1 MAIARIVSTSFGNTN
16 SFAFSNQDNLT
27 RVFSAASSD
36 VNRRYSTKDS
46 NLGEITLRG
55 TTPIIWPPTIPYL
68 IPIFRFAVTPSQ
80 FQFSGLSDNYQEL
93 SRPNREPLIFRQNSN
108 LLKVDF
114 SALIGNP
121 DGLGTSSCEDQ
132 LKLLKVI
139 AKLRMSY
146 TLAGA
151 GPFIRSQQWVI
162 SGLDVNTLRMNPQQQ
177 ITLAQAS
184 FSLTGLP
191 DDDAS
196 KYRIPGMIAIK
207 DVPLAVRQAAGGGG
221 LRTETGSREVWSKI
235 PR

>member
-16 SFAFSNQDNLT
+16 SFAFSNQDNLS

-36 VNRRYSTKDS
+36 VNRGYSTKDS

-55 TTPIIWPPTIPYL
+55 TTPIVWPPNIPYL

-93 SRPNREPLIFRQNSN
+93 ARPNREPLVFRQSSN

-132 LKLLKVI
+132 LNLLKVI
-139 AKLRMSY
+139 ARLRMSY

-162 SGLDVNTLRMNPQQQ
+162 SGLDISTVRMNPQQQ
-177 ITLAQAS
+177 VTLAQAS
-184 FSLTGLP
+184 FTLTGLP

-207 DVPLAVRQAAGGGG
+207 DVPLTVRQSGEGGSM
-221 LRTETGSREVWSKI
+221 RTETGSREVWSKI